1 MNWTVKVDL
10 MIYVSVSTITSTIV
24 FSYVC
29 QGKDARSLVEF
40 SAKIYPFKLK
50 KNGAVK
56 FTCNVS
62 GSSIDLVI
70 YKGLSNS
77 S

>member
-1 MNWTVKVDL
+1 MYWTVKVDL

-29 QGKDARSLVEF
+29 QGNGARSLVEF
-40 SAKIYPFKLK
+40 SAKVKPFKVK

-56 FTCNVS
+56 LTCSVS

-70 YKGLSNS
+70 GIM
-77 S
+77 